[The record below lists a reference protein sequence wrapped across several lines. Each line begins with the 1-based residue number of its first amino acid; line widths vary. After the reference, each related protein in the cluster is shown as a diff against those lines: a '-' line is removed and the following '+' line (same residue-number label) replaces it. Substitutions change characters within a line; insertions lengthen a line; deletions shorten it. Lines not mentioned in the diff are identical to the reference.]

1 MFRIVTASLVNYSLG
16 KKEVFLLINFSLKSN
31 LSDFRIAMP
40 ACLLVPSDW
49 KEYFHPHFYSK
60 AGPIFRTNLSFL

>member
-1 MFRIVTASLVNYSLG
+1 MFRIVISSLVNYSLS

-31 LSDFRIAMP
+31 LSDIRIAMP

-60 AGPIFRTNLSFL
+60 AGPIFGTKMCFL